1 VGGLTRRRH
10 RRRRP
15 GPWTTPASRRASSI
29 GRRGAADGASRRRG
43 RRPRGTRKPLPTP
56 PHRGTVPANSATVH
70 KLTSENRLHSNDMMK
85 IFLNN
90 ALYLRHQVWKRL
102 EYRNF
107 NISMFSFML
116 EHPFSIVSL
125 TFTWF
130 GIKKYGFTWF

>member
-1 VGGLTRRRH
+1 
-10 RRRRP
+10 
-15 GPWTTPASRRASSI
+15 
-29 GRRGAADGASRRRG
+29 
-43 RRPRGTRKPLPTP
+43 
-56 PHRGTVPANSATVH
+56 
-70 KLTSENRLHSNDMMK
+70 MK